1 MGNRSQGDRLGA
13 LVPLAAVKLA
23 AGLMFAAPAMPLLFM
38 GEEYGETSPF
48 QFFTSFLDRDLAEA
62 VRRGRTE
69 EFRRFAWQGEVPD
82 PGEPATYLRSRLNH
96 TLGGAPRHRELREYY
111 RHWLTLRRR
120 HPALGARGKEHA
132 PCELD
137 AKGAVLTLT
146 RGPENGPRVRVV
158 ANLTPTA
165 IPLEKQPEGW
175 LVLLD
180 SDDTQF
186 AGTGTRSAAG
196 QPFQLLLYEARG

>member
-1 MGNRSQGDRLGA
+1 MEPSIAIEVAPSRLTPELGA
-13 LVPLAAVKLA
+13 IQACASPSKPPPL
-23 AGLMFAAPAMPLLFM
+23 PALWRQIWP
-38 GEEYGETSPF
+38 
-48 QFFTSFLDRDLAEA
+48 
-62 VRRGRTE
+62 
-69 EFRRFAWQGEVPD
+69 PD
-82 PGEPATYLRSRLNH
+82 PGEPATFLRSRLNH

-120 HPALGARGKEHA
+120 HPALGARGTEHA
-132 PCELD
+132 RAELD

-158 ANLTPTA
+158 ANLTRTA

-180 SDDTQF
+180 SNDTQF
-186 AGTGTRSAAG
+186 AGTGTTVPL